1 MMKNPTFTK
10 LYIKVSLFTLDDIVY
25 MYKLNAHNKESGK
38 SGHFTKR
45 DLFQGITSLRLLTWF
60 ISSLGP
66 GVVNIE

>member
-1 MMKNPTFTK
+1 MMKNPTLTK

-25 MYKLNAHNKESGK
+25 KLNAHNKESGK
-38 SGHFTKR
+38 RGHFTKR
-45 DLFQGITSLRLLTWF
+45 DLFQGITSPRLLTLF